1 MSTPRLKVE
10 PLLFSKCEQTLLA
23 WKTLGEGGGGE
34 SSVLSWVSKEVMITG
49 EDRRGIRGGP
59 DRSP

>member
-1 MSTPRLKVE
+1 MEDT
-10 PLLFSKCEQTLLA
+10 
-23 WKTLGEGGGGE
+23 GGGGSGE